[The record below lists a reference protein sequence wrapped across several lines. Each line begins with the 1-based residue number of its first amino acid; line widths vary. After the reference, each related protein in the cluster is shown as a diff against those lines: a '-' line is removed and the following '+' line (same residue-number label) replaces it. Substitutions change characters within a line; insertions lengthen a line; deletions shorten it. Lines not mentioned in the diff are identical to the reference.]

1 VTNNIKEVARI
12 PQLKLENW
20 LLHVSTSQYK
30 KQGRFSLPIV
40 TVEESKKY
48 LNFLGEPR

>member
-40 TVEESKKY
+40 KLKKVKN